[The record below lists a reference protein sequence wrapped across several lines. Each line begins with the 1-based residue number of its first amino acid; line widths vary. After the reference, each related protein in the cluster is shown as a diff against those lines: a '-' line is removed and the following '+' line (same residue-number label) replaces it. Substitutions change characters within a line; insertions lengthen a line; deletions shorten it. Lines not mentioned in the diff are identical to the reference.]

1 MNEEEEK
8 SGSEVGG
15 RRDQERCEEEEGG
28 ILSPQSA
35 TGEPFFLL
43 ISLSCAST
51 SALRPSVRPS
61 VCPSVRPPS
70 GSWRKLTSVLGVL
83 SLSPCLPVWV
93 CSLAQPPCFS
103 SLFFFGCESELMPL
117 LRHAALFAV
126 QGFSSANSTST
137 AAASG
142 GSTAAQTPQ
151 NPGRARSCGSDGFH
165 VTASESLM
173 D

>member
-1 MNEEEEK
+1 MGVKLEDEEIK
-8 SGSEVGG
+8 RDV
-15 RRDQERCEEEEGG
+15 RRKEGFSLFIRVQQENL
-28 ILSPQSA
+28 LSLL
-35 TGEPFFLL
+35 FFS
-43 ISLSCAST
+43 SLASPVPPPP
-51 SALRPSVRPS
+51 PSVR
-61 VCPSVRPPS
+61 PSVRPPS

-83 SLSPCLPVWV
+83 SLSLLVCLCGCARSP
-93 CSLAQPPCFS
+93 SLPAFP
-103 SLFFFGCESELMPL
+103 LLFFGCESELMPL

>member
-28 ILSPQSA
+28 ILSLHQSA
-35 TGEPFFLL
+35 TGEPPFSAFFLL

-51 SALRPSVRPS
+51 SVR
-61 VCPSVRPPS
+61 PSVRPPS

-103 SLFFFGCESELMPL
+103 SFLFWM
-117 LRHAALFAV
+117 
-126 QGFSSANSTST
+126 
-137 AAASG
+137 
-142 GSTAAQTPQ
+142 
-151 NPGRARSCGSDGFH
+151 
-165 VTASESLM
+165 
-173 D
+173 

>member
-1 MNEEEEK
+1 MNEEEKK

-28 ILSPQSA
+28 ILSPHQSA
-35 TGEPFFLL
+35 TGEPPFSAFFLL

-51 SALRPSVRPS
+51 SALRPSV
-61 VCPSVRPPS
+61 CPPS

-103 SLFFFGCESELMPL
+103 SFLFWM
-117 LRHAALFAV
+117 
-126 QGFSSANSTST
+126 
-137 AAASG
+137 
-142 GSTAAQTPQ
+142 
-151 NPGRARSCGSDGFH
+151 
-165 VTASESLM
+165 
-173 D
+173 

>member
-15 RRDQERCEEEEGG
+15 RRDQQRCEEEGG
-28 ILSPQSA
+28 ILSPHQSA
-35 TGEPFFLL
+35 TGEPLFSPFFLL

-61 VCPSVRPPS
+61 SIRELEAADVSF
-70 GSWRKLTSVLGVL
+70 GVL

-93 CSLAQPPCFS
+93 CLLAQPPCFS
-103 SLFFFGCESELMPL
+103 SIFFFGCESELMPL

-126 QGFSSANSTST
+126 QGFSSTNSTST

-151 NPGRARSCGSDGFH
+151 NPGGARSCGSDSFH

>member
-1 MNEEEEK
+1 MGVKLEDEEIK
-8 SGSEVGG
+8 RDV
-15 RRDQERCEEEEGG
+15 RRRKEGFSLFIRVQQENL
-28 ILSPQSA
+28 LSLL
-35 TGEPFFLL
+35 FFS
-43 ISLSCAST
+43 SLASPVPPPPP
-51 SALRPSVRPS
+51 SLRPSVRPS
-61 VCPSVRPPS
+61 SIRELEEADVSF
-70 GSWRKLTSVLGVL
+70 GGAL
-83 SLSPCLPVWV
+83 SLLVCLCGCARSPSLP
-93 CSLAQPPCFS
+93 AFP
-103 SLFFFGCESELMPL
+103 LFFFGCESELMPL

-151 NPGRARSCGSDGFH
+151 NPGRAQSCGSDDFH